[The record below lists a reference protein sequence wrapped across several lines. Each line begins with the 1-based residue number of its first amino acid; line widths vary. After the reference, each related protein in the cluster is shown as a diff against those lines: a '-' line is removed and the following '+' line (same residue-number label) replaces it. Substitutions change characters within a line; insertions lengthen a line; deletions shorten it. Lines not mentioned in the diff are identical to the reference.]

1 MEPCAGRETD
11 KGLHLET
18 KQPSVFEKETE
29 YSAVRGIGEVYPYG
43 VSSVLQE
50 DGFFIFTGGI
60 PREKVHRTVP

>member
-29 YSAVRGIGEVYPYG
+29 YSAVREIGEVYPYG

-50 DGFFIFTGGI
+50 DGFFIF
-60 PREKVHRTVP
+60 